1 VCRVVELLIGF
12 NIQVDSCA
20 FASDETVQQLLK
32 EMEVSFTA
40 RFGRGLVVINFI
52 SILIIS
58 YVAKGD
64 RKRALVRLR
73 AGSSLKT
80 HHFSTFRTGIAL
92 GLAFPAVID
101 GIVRCESSNNSA
113 MLAEHL
119 SGLQPHTRVDIPS
132 WGSLLFIYANLLVPT
147 LLALLVGTNMLIW
160 TASRINYVFIFGTV
174 SQKFSAMS
182 KNYL

>member
-1 VCRVVELLIGF
+1 
-12 NIQVDSCA
+12 
-20 FASDETVQQLLK
+20 
-32 EMEVSFTA
+32 MEDSFTA

-52 SILIIS
+52 SILMMS

-73 AGSSLKT
+73 AGSSHKT

-92 GLAFPAVID
+92 GLAFPAAID

-113 MLAEHL
+113 MLAEHP
-119 SGLQPHTRVDIPS
+119 SGLQPHTRIDIPS

-147 LLALLVGTNMLIW
+147 LLAFLVGTNMLIW

-174 SQKFSAMS
+174 SQSIFAMS
-182 KNYL
+182 RFISDSL